1 MEYLKVTAQSGLKIR
16 ELPTGSSRVLEA
28 MPAGMRVRRLDKKLW
43 NGDWY
48 KVFAEFSD
56 TYHVEGYSHRKFLV
70 PIDAPTRTLHHV
82 QPAEPTPPP
91 PPPPPPPPK
100 NVFRVNAS
108 SLRMRQEPS
117 TDSPIIMDMPHG
129 TLVTKIEDASALGWW
144 KITTTAGNLVEEGYA
159 AARYLVSI
167 DPEPATNT
175 SLTDLTNVVE
185 VIKRVQRFVGDYAS
199 SLDEELLRVLN
210 QVVAHYKIGENPR
223 RFSHFMAQ
231 LAHESAHFTAME
243 ENLNY
248 STQGLMKIF
257 RSKFRDEA
265 EAASYAR
272 QPEKIANRV
281 YADRIGNGDE
291 ASGDGWRYRGRG
303 FIQLT
308 GRANYRSIGG
318 RLGLDLEN
326 DPDVVASNPVIALQV
341 AANYWDSRNLN
352 EVADTDDIFEVTR
365 LINGG
370 HNGIEDRKHLL
381 NVAKSIWG
389 G

>member
-1 MEYLKVTAQSGLKIR
+1 MEYFKVTARSGLKIR
-16 ELPTGSSRVLEA
+16 ELPSSGSRVLEA
-28 MPAGMRVRRLDKKLW
+28 MPTGMRVRRLDKTLW

-56 TYHVEGYSHRKFLV
+56 TYHVEGYSHRKFLI
-70 PIDAPTRTLHHV
+70 PIDAETRTLHHI
-82 QPAEPTPPP
+82 QPESPP

-100 NVFRVNAS
+100 DVFRVNAS
-108 SLRMRQEPS
+108 SLRMREEPS
-117 TDSPIIMDMPHG
+117 TDSAIIMDMPHG
-129 TLVTKIEDASALGWW
+129 TMVHKIEDASALGWW
-144 KITTTAGNLVEEGYA
+144 KISTTAGNLVEEGYA
-159 AARYLVSI
+159 ASKYLVSV
-167 DPEPATNT
+167 DPEPAPHMR
-175 SLTDLTNVVE
+175 LTDLTNIGE
-185 VIKRVQRFVGDYAS
+185 VIRRVQRFVGDYAS

-231 LAHESAHFTAME
+231 LAHESAHFTRME

-248 STQGLMKIF
+248 STQGLMRIF

-281 YADRIGNGDE
+281 YANRIGNGDE
-291 ASGDGWRYRGRG
+291 DSGDGWRYRGRG

-308 GRANYRSIGG
+308 GRANYRSIGN

-326 DPDVVASNPVIALQV
+326 DPDIVANNPVIALQV

-352 EVADTDDIFEVTR
+352 EVADQDDVFEVTR

-370 HNGIEDRKHLL
+370 HNGIDDRKHLL

>member
-1 MEYLKVTAQSGLKIR
+1 MEYLKVTARSGLKIR

-56 TYHVEGYSHRKFLV
+56 TYHVEGYSHRKFLI
-70 PIDAPTRTLHHV
+70 PFDAPTRTLHHA
-82 QPAEPTPPP
+82 QPVAPPP

-117 TDSPIIMDMPHG
+117 TDSPIVMDMPHG
-129 TLVTKIEDASALGWW
+129 TIVTKIEDASALGWW
-144 KITTTAGNLVEEGYA
+144 KISTTAGNLVEEGYA

-167 DPEPATNT
+167 DPEPATDT
-175 SLTDLTNVVE
+175 SLTDLTNVME

-281 YADRIGNGDE
+281 YANRIGNGDE

-326 DPDVVASNPVIALQV
+326 DPDVVAANPVIALQV

-370 HNGIEDRKHLL
+370 HNGIDDRKHLL
-381 NVAKSIWG
+381 RVAKSIWG

>member
-1 MEYLKVTAQSGLKIR
+1 
-16 ELPTGSSRVLEA
+16 

-167 DPEPATNT
+167 DPEPATDT
-175 SLTDLTNVVE
+175 RLTDLTNVVE

-199 SLDEELLRVLN
+199 SLDEELLHVLN

-281 YADRIGNGDE
+281 YANRIGNGDE

>member
-1 MEYLKVTAQSGLKIR
+1 MEYLKVTARSGLKIR
-16 ELPTGSSRVLEA
+16 QLPTGSSRVLEA

-56 TYHVEGYSHRKFLV
+56 SYHVEGYSHRKFLV
-70 PIDAPTRTLHHV
+70 PIDAPTRTLHHI
-82 QPAEPTPPP
+82 QPEEPPTPP

-108 SLRMRQEPS
+108 SLRMREKPN
-117 TDSPIIMDMPHG
+117 TDSSIVMDMPHG
-129 TLVTKIEDASALGWW
+129 TIVTKIEDSSALGWW
-144 KITTTAGNLVEEGYA
+144 KISTTAGNLVEEGYA
-159 AARYLVSI
+159 ASRYLVSI
-167 DPEPATNT
+167 DPEPATN
-175 SLTDLTNVVE
+175 SRLTDLTNIVD

-210 QVVAHYKIGENPR
+210 QVVSHYKIGENPR

-281 YADRIGNGDE
+281 YANRIGNGDE

-326 DPDVVASNPVIALQV
+326 DPDVVAADPVIALQV
-341 AANYWDSRNLN
+341 AANYWDSRDLN

-370 HNGIEDRKHLL
+370 HNGIDDRKHLL
-381 NVAKSIWG
+381 SVAKSIWG

>member
-56 TYHVEGYSHRKFLV
+56 TYHVEGYSHRKFLI
-70 PIDAPTRTLHHV
+70 PIDEPARTLHHI
-82 QPAEPTPPP
+82 QPVEPTPPP

-117 TDSPIIMDMPHG
+117 TDSPIIMDMSHG

-159 AARYLVSI
+159 ASRYLVSV
-167 DPEPATNT
+167 DPEPATDT
-175 SLTDLTNVVE
+175 RLTDLTNVVE

-210 QVVAHYKIGENPR
+210 QVVAHYEIGENPR

-281 YADRIGNGDE
+281 YANRIGNGDE

>member
-56 TYHVEGYSHRKFLV
+56 TYHVEGYSHRKFLI
-70 PIDAPTRTLHHV
+70 PIDEPTRTLHHI
-82 QPAEPTPPP
+82 QPVEPTPPP

-159 AARYLVSI
+159 ASRYLVSV
-167 DPEPATNT
+167 DPEPATDT
-175 SLTDLTNVVE
+175 RLTDLTNVVE

-281 YADRIGNGDE
+281 YANRIGNGDE

-352 EVADTDDIFEVTR
+352 AVADTDDIFEVTR

>member
-1 MEYLKVTAQSGLKIR
+1 MEYLKVTARSGLKIR
-16 ELPTGSSRVLEA
+16 ELPTGGSRVLEA

-56 TYHVEGYSHRKFLV
+56 TYHVEGYSHRKFLI
-70 PIDAPTRTLHHV
+70 PIDAPTRTLHHA
-82 QPAEPTPPP
+82 QPVAPP

-108 SLRMRQEPS
+108 SLRMREEPT
-117 TDSPIIMDMPHG
+117 TDSAIIMDMPHG
-129 TLVTKIEDASALGWW
+129 TMVTKIEDASALGWW
-144 KITTTAGNLVEEGYA
+144 KITTTAGNMVEEGYA
-159 AARYLVSI
+159 ASRYLVSI
-167 DPEPATNT
+167 DPEPAKET

-281 YADRIGNGDE
+281 YANRIGNGDE
-291 ASGDGWRYRGRG
+291 ESGDGWRYRGRG

-308 GRANYRSIGG
+308 GRANYRAIGN
-318 RLGLDLEN
+318 RLELDLEN

-352 EVADTDDIFEVTR
+352 EVADRDDIFEVTR

-370 HNGIEDRKHLL
+370 HNGIDDRKHLL
-381 NVAKSIWG
+381 GVAKSIWG

>member
-28 MPAGMRVRRLDKKLW
+28 MPTGMRVRRLDKKLW

-56 TYHVEGYSHRKFLV
+56 TYHVEGYSHRKFLI
-70 PIDAPTRTLHHV
+70 PIDAPTHTLPGAQPV
-82 QPAEPTPPP
+82 QPP

-108 SLRMRQEPS
+108 SLRMREKPT

-167 DPEPATNT
+167 DPEPAQTDA
-175 SLTDLTNVVE
+175 LTDLTNVVE

-281 YADRIGNGDE
+281 YANRIGNGDE

-308 GRANYRSIGG
+308 GRANYRSIGQ
-318 RLGLDLEN
+318 RLDLDLEN
-326 DPDVVASNPVIALQV
+326 DPDVVAANPVIALQV

-352 EVADTDDIFEVTR
+352 EVADRDDIFEVTR

-370 HNGIEDRKHLL
+370 HNGIDDRKHLL

>member
-1 MEYLKVTAQSGLKIR
+1 
-16 ELPTGSSRVLEA
+16 

-82 QPAEPTPPP
+82 QPVEPTPPP

-167 DPEPATNT
+167 DPEPATN
-175 SLTDLTNVVE
+175 SRLTDLTNVVE

-281 YADRIGNGDE
+281 YANRIGNGDE